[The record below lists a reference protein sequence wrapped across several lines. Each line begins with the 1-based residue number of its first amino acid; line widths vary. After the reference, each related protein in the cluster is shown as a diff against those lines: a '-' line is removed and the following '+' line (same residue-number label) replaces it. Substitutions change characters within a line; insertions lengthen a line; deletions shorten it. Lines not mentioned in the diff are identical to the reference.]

1 MNIPIFLGL
10 LSEMRQLRQRDH
22 WTRQQLETHQ
32 SQALHHLRE
41 YVYAN
46 SPFYQRFHQGLT
58 DRPLHELPMLTKAM
72 MMEHFDELVT
82 DRAIRLKD
90 LQAHQAHLH
99 GDERFLGRYCVNATS
114 GSTGHPG
121 LFLFNCAEWITVDDC

>member
-1 MNIPIFLGL
+1 MNIPIFLGP

-90 LQAHQAHLH
+90 VQAHQAHLH
-99 GDERFLGRYCVNATS
+99 GDERFLGRYWVNATS